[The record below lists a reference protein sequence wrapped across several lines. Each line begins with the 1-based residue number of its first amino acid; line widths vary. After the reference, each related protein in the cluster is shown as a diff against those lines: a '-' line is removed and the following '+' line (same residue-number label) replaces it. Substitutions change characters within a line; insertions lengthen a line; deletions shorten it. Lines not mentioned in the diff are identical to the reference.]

1 MAKVIINFPIVV
13 ECDVK
18 SFGNSDESWAGLDKT
33 DAVELSNI
41 VFPGKLNLPAD
52 FVALITE

>member
-18 SFGNSDESWAGLDKT
+18 SYSNSDESWAGLDKT

-41 VFPGKLNLPAD
+41 VFPGKINIPAGS
-52 FVALITE
+52 VALITE